1 MDDDTLESF
10 QFSQF
15 GDEND
20 FLHVALEPQCE
31 PLRIGEDSVLSILA
45 QSSALE
51 VFQMSIDYESEF
63 EILLNSLASE
73 PWASTKIRELQLYLT
88 RDDEQQDPEP
98 SEIRFSDPMPRWTR
112 GLESFYCQIG
122 LLTDVRILDLTLAVE
137 KDSRHSHSSFVS
149 YKGNTFTE
157 MLNQEDRA
165 TGHLGW
171 LQLLAGLGNLE
182 EV

>member
-20 FLHVALEPQCE
+20 FLHVTLEPQCE

-45 QSSALE
+45 QSSALK
-51 VFQMSIDYESEF
+51 VLQMSIDYESD
-63 EILLNSLASE
+63 LASE

-98 SEIRFSDPMPRWTR
+98 SEILFSDPMPRWTR
-112 GLESFYCQIG
+112 GLESFYFQIG